1 MRDKTNNIKENNE
14 NFEELPK
21 SIGAMLFLLF
31 DHNGQLKNEISI
43 KIIQTSALTF
53 YITKQ
58 MQ

>member
-1 MRDKTNNIKENNE
+1 MRDKTNNIKTNNE

-31 DHNGQLKNEISI
+31 DHNGQPKNEISI

-53 YITKQ
+53 YITK
-58 MQ
+58 